1 MADLVG
7 QNVWKDRIR
16 QLEPTDPA
24 APSTWNPNYQ
34 DLINN
39 DVYMKARFDAVK
51 NEVETARGGKANLNE
66 RITSLLL
73 SIQNGSSNFAGQNG
87 VTITHNL
94 GHTNFRVAI
103 TPTADPGGY
112 LGEVWVIKS
121 ANTMTIYNSGSFR
134 GPFDYQIYSSQ

>member
-16 QLEPTDPA
+16 ELEATDPA

-39 DVYMKARFDAVK
+39 DVYLKTRFDATK
-51 NEVETARGGKANLNE
+51 AEVEAARGGQA
-66 RITSLLL
+66 SLSARLAGLQL
-73 SIQNGSSNFAGQNG
+73 SIQEGSNSFNGSNG

-94 GHTNFRVAI
+94 GTTNFRVAI
-103 TPTADPGGY
+103 TPTADPQGY
-112 LGEVWVIKS
+112 LGDVWVIKAS
-121 ANTMTIYNSGSFR
+121 NTMTIYNSGSFR
-134 GPFDYQIYSSQ
+134 GTFDYQVYSQ